1 MSPERPEPDV
11 ELAITRLVIRPGAA
25 PVDERLRS
33 GDILGLAGLDGHGQE
48 AFLETLAGLR
58 APVAGEVAVT
68 TGTERTVIR
77 GLQQAVRHRIAYLAR
92 DRRRDGIFPALS
104 ILDNFAMVSLGR
116 DLRGGLINRA
126 RRRARFADWQTRL
139 EIVAADP
146 GAPIT
151 ALSGGNQQK
160 VLLARWLALNP
171 RILLL
176 NDPTRG
182 VDQRTREV
190 LYRTFA
196 DLARSKGMALVIL
209 STEIEEVLRLC
220 GRILVFREGEVTA
233 RLEAG
238 SLSHEAVIEAMFG
251 RAAA

>member
-1 MSPERPEPDV
+1 MSPERPDPGV
-11 ELAITRLVIRPGAA
+11 ELAIDGLVIRRGAA
-25 PVDERLRS
+25 PIDERLRP
-33 GDILGLAGLDGHGQE
+33 GDILGVAGLDGHGQE

-58 APVAGEVAVT
+58 APLGGEVAVVT
-68 TGTERTVIR
+68 AAGRTVVT
-77 GLQQAVRHRIAYLAR
+77 GFKQAVRQRIAYLAR
-92 DRRRDGIFPALS
+92 DRRQEGIFPGLS
-104 ILDNFAMVSLGR
+104 ILDNFAVVSFGR
-116 DLRGGLINRA
+116 DLRGGLISRA
-126 RRRARFADWQTRL
+126 GLRRRFAEWQTRL

-171 RILLL
+171 RVLLL

-196 DLARSKGMALVIL
+196 DLARTEGMALVVL

-220 GRILVFREGEVTA
+220 GRVLVFREGEVTA
-233 RLEAG
+233 RLDARG
-238 SLSHEAVIEAMFG
+238 LSHGAVIDAMFG